1 MKFTTRLLGSSWKP
15 DWIKV
20 IYLHSGQIKRR
31 NLCGNVIPNVS
42 LTSSPKVIMF
52 ARGHN
57 FCQKNPWTN
66 HQGFLEKMTKF
77 QVCQNHF
84 NTASL
89 SMWTMVIHKRGRI

>member
-1 MKFTTRLLGSSWKP
+1 MKFTKRLFGSSWKP
-15 DWIKV
+15 VWIKV
-20 IYLHSGQIKRR
+20 IYLHSGHIKRR
-31 NLCGNVIPNVS
+31 NLCGNVIPKVS
-42 LTSSPKVIMF
+42 LTTSPKIVMF

-57 FCQKNPWTN
+57 FCQKKSLD

-84 NTASL
+84 KKASL